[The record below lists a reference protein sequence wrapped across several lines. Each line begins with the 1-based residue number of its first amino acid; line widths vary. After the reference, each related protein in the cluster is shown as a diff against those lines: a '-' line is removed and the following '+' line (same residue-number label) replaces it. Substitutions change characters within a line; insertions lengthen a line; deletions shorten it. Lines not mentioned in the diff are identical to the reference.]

1 MGCPVEIEFA
11 VNLGLGDN
19 RRPSF
24 DLLQIRPMGI
34 RQLHTDV
41 EIKKEDISAAFC
53 YSTTALG
60 NGRNREISDIVFI
73 NPDTFE
79 PARTVD
85 IATEIGRMNRQLVQQ
100 QRKFL
105 LIGPGRW
112 GSADRWLGIPVS
124 WNDISGVGAMIET
137 TVENFKAD
145 PSQGSHFFHN
155 ITSLGISYLTV
166 SQNSSDFIDWKWL
179 QSMPATVK
187 TAYLNHVKLDNP
199 LTIKIDG
206 KNSRAVILR

>member
-1 MGCPVEIEFA
+1 M
-11 VNLGLGDN
+11 
-19 RRPSF
+19 
-24 DLLQIRPMGI
+24 
-34 RQLHTDV
+34 DV